1 MSSASTDSKPTTI
14 PKTSSTTT
22 TAKPPPI
29 PTITPP
35 PIQHYGSVHS
45 GSPEDQSFARIQAR
59 NTKQIAL
66 NNAHKGGARRRRH
79 QRGGSTTAPEAG
91 GTANDEIVVP
101 QSNTGVHV
109 AGPQNS
115 NSASVVGNTTL
126 AKGTMAS
133 QYDNQVEFTPT
144 SGYAGSPQAAKTA
157 SAQGETAT
165 PPKSAQSGGRRRHR
179 GAPLPTYAEMLRDNP
194 WMLKPDM
201 IKQTRKMYP
210 EMFHAK
216 ARHHRMVYRKRTRT
230 KKRKKRRKRTTRRR
244 KRTTRRRKRTKRG
257 GCTFCLSGGRRRRR
271 RTNRKKRTRKK
282 SKRCKYCLLNRRSI
296 W

>member
-22 TAKPPPI
+22 TTKPPPI

-35 PIQHYGSVHS
+35 PIQHYGSIHS

-115 NSASVVGNTTL
+115 NSASIVGNTTL
-126 AKGTMAS
+126 AKGTSMAFT
-133 QYDNQVEFTPT
+133 QYDNQNSRIYSYIRDMPN
-144 SGYAGSPQAAKTA
+144 SKGSPQAAKTA
-157 SAQGETAT
+157 STPKVETAT
-165 PPKSAQSGGRRRHR
+165 PPKNTSLCVQSGGCS
-179 GAPLPTYAEMLRDNP
+179 
-194 WMLKPDM
+194 
-201 IKQTRKMYP
+201 
-210 EMFHAK
+210 F
-216 ARHHRMVYRKRTRT
+216 
-230 KKRKKRRKRTTRRR
+230 
-244 KRTTRRRKRTKRG
+244 G
-257 GCTFCLSGGRRRRR
+257 GLWASG
-271 RTNRKKRTRKK
+271 
-282 SKRCKYCLLNRRSI
+282 I
-296 W
+296 P